1 MNQDLDNASSH
12 SEYQEI
18 YNNTKPL
25 PWVERNGFAHW
36 VMAIGWVL
44 VALIAFNIVGAIVG
58 VVGIFA
64 TVETLDME
72 TILEQLSS
80 NFDILFLANSSG
92 QILIMALATLLV
104 VKLHAVKGDR
114 KNFLRLKLSEN
125 VWQVTSLAA
134 ILFIVAQP
142 TILFLGWLNSFVPV
156 PQAMAEMQETMAEM
170 ISNFLKS
177 DNVLL
182 LGIFHI
188 GVVPAVCEEIMYRG
202 YVQRAFEKS
211 WGIVAAILISG
222 AIFGAYH
229 LQISNFL
236 PLATLGVFLAYVTY
250 ISDSLI
256 PAIVAHFINNGGQ
269 VIASNFYPEMLDEQ
283 ISPEM
288 DIPVLLV
295 LLSFVLTA
303 GILYYLYTMRPQEDQ
318 ISR

>member
-1 MNQDLDNASSH
+1 MDQQENTSSQ
-12 SEYQEI
+12 SEYNEI
-18 YNNTKPL
+18 YQEANAT

-36 VMAIGWVL
+36 AVAVGWVI
-44 VALIAFNIVGAIVG
+44 VALIAFNVVGAIVG

-64 TVETLDME
+64 TAESLDAQTMMDE
-72 TILEQLSS
+72 LSS

-114 KNFLRLKLSEN
+114 KEFLRLKLTKN
-125 VWQVTSLAA
+125 VWQVTLIGA

-142 TILFLGWLNSFVPV
+142 TILFLGWLNSFMPV

-170 ISNFLKS
+170 ISDFLKS

-188 GVVPAVCEEIMYRG
+188 GIVPAVCEEIMYRG

-211 WGIVAAILISG
+211 WGIIAAILISG

-236 PLATLGVFLAYVTY
+236 PLATLGVFLAYLTY
-250 ISDSLI
+250 ISDSLV
-256 PAIVAHFINNGGQ
+256 PAMVAHFVNNGGQ
-269 VIASNFYPEMLDEQ
+269 VIASSFYPEMLDEK
-283 ISPEM
+283 ITPDM
-288 DIPVLLV
+288 DVPVLLV
-295 LLSFVLTA
+295 ILSIALTT
-303 GILYYLYTMRPQEDQ
+303 GILYYLYSLKPKED
-318 ISR
+318 

>member
-1 MNQDLDNASSH
+1 MIQEQDNVSSTN
-12 SEYQEI
+12 EYQEI
-18 YNNTKPL
+18 YEKHKPK

-36 VMAIGWVL
+36 AMAIGWVI
-44 VALIAFNIVGAIVG
+44 VALIAFNIVGAIAG
-58 VVGIFA
+58 VTGIILTA
-64 TVETLDME
+64 DNLDFE
-72 TILEQLSS
+72 TIMQQMST
-80 NFDILFLANSSG
+80 NFDILFLANSAG
-92 QILIMALATLLV
+92 QILVMALATLLV
-104 VKLHAVKGDR
+104 VKMHAVKGER
-114 KNFLRLKLSEN
+114 KEFLRLKLSGN

-142 TILFLGWLNSFVPV
+142 LILFLGWLNSFVPV
-156 PQAMAEMQETMAEM
+156 PEFMAEMQDTMAEM

-182 LGIFHI
+182 LGVFHV

-211 WGIVAAILISG
+211 WGIWAAIFISG

-256 PAIVAHFINNGGQ
+256 PAMVAHFVNNGGQ
-269 VIASNFYPEMLDEQ
+269 VIASNFYPEMLDEK
-283 ISPEM
+283 ITPEM
-288 DIPVLLV
+288 DIPVFLV
-295 LLSFVLTA
+295 LLSFILTA
-303 GILYYLYTMRPQEDQ
+303 GLLYYLYSLRPKNKEV
-318 ISR
+318 S